1 MTEINP
7 RDFGK
12 LEAEVASLKKS
23 LDDMATDMKAV
34 RSALDAAGGGWRVL
48 VAVGGLSGAI
58 TAVVVKWLPVIPF
71 R

>member
-48 VAVGGLSGAI
+48 VAVGGLSGAV